1 MLQSC
6 RATDSRF
13 MRQVIPY
20 KLWLGHAGDARNL
33 RGLLA
38 VGIAALVDL
47 AGEEP
52 PAPLVRDLVYC
63 RFPLVDGAG
72 NAPWLLRAAID
83 TTAGLLRERV
93 PALVACGAGMSR
105 SPAVVAAALARF
117 EDRSLAECLAD
128 LTRFGPCDVAVGLW
142 QDVLESLHLRR

>member
-1 MLQSC
+1 
-6 RATDSRF
+6 

-38 VGIAALVDL
+38 AGIAALVDL

-105 SPAVVAAALARF
+105 SPAVVAAALARV
-117 EDRSLAECLAD
+117 EGRSLVECLAD
-128 LTRFGPCDVAVGLW
+128 LSRLGPCDVAAGLW
-142 QDVLESLHLRR
+142 QEVLEVLLLPR